1 MWSNFV
7 ETSTGTGPFQ
17 HHSEYC
23 WYWWCERWRHVD
35 FIYFYFISYH
45 IPTHKICP
53 ELQNSIASGLAKVAA
68 YDFLSLG
75 LIVSIWYF
83 LTIVY
88 KPREGVT
95 KKGNKT
101 LFRTVY
107 INIYNA
113 RVELSNFHI
122 RYAGQN
128 AINHGIIVEWNAE
141 SCSVPLV
148 KKMVVI
154 HPNSRHII
162 LMVSPGKILFNFCEL
177 SHGKQY
183 KTLLKS
189 WRSLTRI

>member
-23 WYWWCERWRHVD
+23 WYWWCELRWRHVD

-113 RVELSNFHI
+113 RVELSYFHI

-128 AINHGIIVEWNAE
+128 AINHRREKRESTTCRNKQSNNKACWQMNNSVLQNCNHQAE
-141 SCSVPLV
+141 T
-148 KKMVVI
+148 
-154 HPNSRHII
+154 
-162 LMVSPGKILFNFCEL
+162 
-177 SHGKQY
+177 KQH
-183 KTLLKS
+183 
-189 WRSLTRI
+189 R